1 MKTDNERRRN
11 VKLRMVICKVSIKR
25 LGNIIVN
32 IILFALY
39 VYFFG
44 LASITKY
51 LGDGVIVIKHE
62 ELVSSMSP
70 GRFKV
75 VVLCYAFCDIL
86 ECILYNF

>member
-25 LGNIIVN
+25 VGNIIVN

-62 ELVSSMSP
+62 ELASSMSP
-70 GRFKV
+70 GIFI
-75 VVLCYAFCDIL
+75 VLVF
-86 ECILYNF
+86 